1 MDLGFNQQSMAKID
15 ILRMNVNQLTE
26 EQKQSMI
33 VEERYTFFQIENK
46 LRQICQEGMEALRTR
61 ITKEAEMMRKVQQ
74 IAEAARR
81 DVATMEPRIER
92 ALQTGPMLNKLGSEI
107 NALEQQIRI
116 ATEKETNDMEMMMFS
131 NSSLE
136 AKVS

>member
-74 IAEAARR
+74 IAEAAKR

-107 NALEQQIRI
+107 NALEQQIRL

>member
-1 MDLGFNQQSMAKID
+1 
-15 ILRMNVNQLTE
+15 
-26 EQKQSMI
+26 MI

-74 IAEAARR
+74 IAEAAKR

-131 NSSLE
+131 DSSLE
-136 AKVS
+136 AKVN

>member
-1 MDLGFNQQSMAKID
+1 
-15 ILRMNVNQLTE
+15 
-26 EQKQSMI
+26 
-33 VEERYTFFQIENK
+33 
-46 LRQICQEGMEALRTR
+46 
-61 ITKEAEMMRKVQQ
+61 MMRKVQQ
-74 IAEAARR
+74 IAEAAKR

-136 AKVS
+136 AKVN